1 MRWQSYL
8 DQLNEYAG
16 IVVWHWNQQL
26 RTLEDDVVLASFD
39 KTSFVAK
46 NSDGGDYVYPRGD
59 KFFYGPTQKDWP
71 MMEFVLENDG
81 QFERLPANVVHLIFH
96 YLTPLELLTVAEVS
110 MAFYQLSRSDLSW
123 VHHKSRVLAVMPNF
137 LAFFGAKMA
146 DGGLVNRAIMAEPTN
161 KKRFKSQVWVTP
173 NGIWRVFVERLIVSR
188 IFVDTRPEQLRIVKR
203 SALLVFAE
211 AMRLTIPFHRYS
223 IIESVFVKENYGYG
237 SIKGVRFSIQADEN
251 TTFRMWFYLPAR
263 IGSKSNYVI
272 YDFGLGNAGI
282 DGMYYSPYLF
292 EPFVKFIEGDDL
304 DVLDKSFGLRNDPED
319 YPDNVPVKNYL
330 DMTYNYWKQ
339 QKLTT
344 K

>member
-8 DQLNEYAG
+8 DQLTQYAG

-26 RTLEDDVVLASFD
+26 RTLDDDVMLVSFD
-39 KTSFVAK
+39 KASFVAK
-46 NSDGGDYVYPRGD
+46 TKDGGDYVYPRGE

-71 MMEFVLENDG
+71 MMEFVLENNN

-123 VHHKSRVLAVMPNF
+123 VHHKSRVLGAMPNF
-137 LAFFGAKMA
+137 LTYFNNKMA
-146 DGGLVNRAIMAEPTN
+146 NGGLANRAIMVEPN

-173 NGIWRVFVERLIVSR
+173 HGIWRVFVERLIVSR
-188 IFVDTRPEQLRIVKR
+188 EFVDTRPEQLRIVKR
-203 SALLVFAE
+203 SGLLVFAE
-211 AMRLTIPFHRYS
+211 AMRLNIPFHRYS

-237 SIKGVRFSIQADEN
+237 AMKGVRFSIKADEN

-263 IGSKSNYVI
+263 IGLKSNYVI
-272 YDFGLGNAGI
+272 YDFGLGNADI

-292 EPFVKFIEGDDL
+292 EPFVKFIDGDDL
-304 DVLDKSFGLRNDPED
+304 NVLDTSFGLRNDPEL
-319 YPDNVPVKNYL
+319 YPDAMPVKNYL
-330 DMTYNYWKQ
+330 DMTFNYWQ
-339 QKLTT
+339 QILTT